1 MFSCFSG
8 VGTGVG
14 SGVAVAAAV
23 AAAVGAVVGGAEAV
37 AAAACDGTADAAA
50 LVQAAMIGASAAK
63 APTLPICSSSIR
75 LVMRRSTMYRT
86 RACSMSTSCS
96 SGRWVM
102 SDPPPAVPGRRRG

>member
-14 SGVAVAAAV
+14 SGVAVGAAV
-23 AAAVGAVVGGAEAV
+23 AVGAVVGGAEAV
-37 AAAACDGTADAAA
+37 AAAACDGAADAAA
-50 LVQAAMIGASAAK
+50 LVQAAMIGASAAN

-86 RACSMSTSCS
+86 RASSMSASWS

-102 SDPPPAVPGRRRG
+102 SDPPPAAPRRRRG